1 MTAEDFMEEF
11 KNLFP
16 KCINNFR
23 IKPTI
28 KYEMP
33 NWSDG
38 NKMDNRYMIFK
49 CVIAAIHWNNDKLR
63 QTFAFELGMDALH
76 FEKDEDF
83 KAYEMDYLRRQILE
97 LIGKVI
103 VWCNENEPQ
112 EDKNGGLIF

>member
-1 MTAEDFMEEF
+1 MTAEDFIEEF

-16 KCINNFR
+16 KCINNFL
-23 IKPTI
+23 IEPTI
-28 KYEMP
+28 KYEIP

-38 NKMDNRYMIFK
+38 NTSDDRYMIFK
-49 CVIAAIHWNNDKLR
+49 CVVGASHWNNDKLR
-63 QTFAFELGMDALH
+63 QAFGFEQGIDAVSL
-76 FEKDEDF
+76 EKDEQF
-83 KAYEMDYLRRQILE
+83 KAYQIDWFRRQILE

>member
-16 KCINNFR
+16 KCINNFH

-28 KYEMP
+28 KYEIP

-38 NKMDNRYMIFK
+38 NTSDNRYMIFK
-49 CVIAAIHWNNDKLR
+49 CVVSAKYWNNDKLR
-63 QTFAFELGMDALH
+63 QAFAFELGIDAVR

-83 KAYEMDYLRRQILE
+83 KAYEMDYFKRQIVQ
-97 LIGKVI
+97 LIGNLI
-103 VWCNENEPQ
+103 AWCNENEPQ